1 MQLSERGCTKGYRK
15 NLMAV
20 SFSNFVFFFLLYDLL
35 SLRKFQDFEMCFGT
49 ADTVHVYNIEKVDVF
64 FIFLTAE
71 N

>member
-1 MQLSERGCTKGYRK
+1 MKGDAPKAIERISWLSVF
-15 NLMAV
+15 LIL
-20 SFSNFVFFFLLYDLL
+20 FFFFLLYDLL